1 MFRFAKRHAQ
11 GHAALCLRSARL
23 CERDDR
29 IPLRGPDLHFCQLE
43 NDGLPSPSPQAFFS
57 MFQKNCTGESTMPV
71 RLLRKAMGCWTRP
84 QGT

>member
-1 MFRFAKRHAQ
+1 MRKATLPSASGLQ
-11 GHAALCLRSARL
+11 GYANAT
-23 CERDDR
+23 
-29 IPLRGPDLHFCQLE
+29 IGPPLRGPDLHFCQLE